1 MEQTRQTSMSLG
13 LWGGE
18 GRREYRGWDVASEH
32 GSAENGGEGQDRQ
45 DDIRGIGTDSFYPN
59 PGKAHPCAHRRPYQ
73 DDPIYAPYMRPYPPT
88 SPP

>member
-32 GSAENGGEGQDRQ
+32 VSAENGGEGQDRQ
-45 DDIRGIGTDSFYPN
+45 DDIRGIGTDSF
-59 PGKAHPCAHRRPYQ
+59 
-73 DDPIYAPYMRPYPPT
+73 
-88 SPP
+88 